1 MDIMIRAKAKR
12 TKSQGSVV
20 TCESSC
26 TKQEAKPSMTTSH
39 ATESES
45 VEVPSERI
53 PADLPENYEWN
64 RLDNYATII
73 QSHEEARTR
82 DEKRAVQ
89 SRIKADL
96 DKQMADI
103 RSRKEREKRDD
114 AEYYKNLSIEIEQWK
129 EYDRR
134 VAEDR
139 RIKAEIEKLDR
150 DEQLQYDSSKKQ
162 EQHEKRQREDQM
174 LLERIDLE
182 LKEEQREVANKKL
195 REKELIK
202 KLMEENERDRSAK
215 TELRRA
221 QAMDELRQLDEYNKL
236 IEKQEREREAELAAR
251 VHRQKELIK
260 RMEENVMR
268 KIEEKSN
275 DDNIRALKQQAERDA
290 RAIEVENFR
299 QKRLEELKQDMKDML
314 RSQVEEKRQRQKE
327 ESELKEIHA
336 QILKLDTDEFQRSE
350 RERLELKKRLISKY
364 KEQLHA
370 QVASMKNRRM
380 YDKDEMNH
388 REIALNRDLIEVVER
403 VMRDEDSKITSSS

>member
-1 MDIMIRAKAKR
+1 MNRAKVKR

-20 TCESSC
+20 TCESLC
-26 TKQEAKPSMTTSH
+26 TKQEAIPFTTSSH
-39 ATESES
+39 TTESES
-45 VEVPSERI
+45 VEVSSERI
-53 PADLPENYEWN
+53 PAALPENYEWN

-162 EQHEKRQREDQM
+162 EQHEKLQREDQM
-174 LLERIDLE
+174 LLQRIDLE

-202 KLMEENERDRSAK
+202 KLMEENERDRRAK
-215 TELRRA
+215 TDLKRA
-221 QAMDELRQLDEYNKL
+221 LAMDELRQLDDYTKL

-260 RMEENVMR
+260 RMEENVLR

-290 RAIEVENFR
+290 RALEVESFR
-299 QKRLEELKQDMKDML
+299 KKRLEELKQDMKDML

-350 RERLELKKRLISKY
+350 RERLELKKQLISKY

-370 QVASMKNRRM
+370 QVESMKNRRM
-380 YDKDEMNH
+380 YERDEMNQ
-388 REIALNRDLIEVVER
+388 REIALNRDLIGVVER
-403 VMRDEDSKITSSS
+403 VMRDEESKNTSSS

>member
-1 MDIMIRAKAKR
+1 MNRAKVKR

-20 TCESSC
+20 TCESLC
-26 TKQEAKPSMTTSH
+26 TKQEAIPFTTTSH
-39 ATESES
+39 TTESES
-45 VEVPSERI
+45 VEVSSETI
-53 PADLPENYEWN
+53 PAALPENYEWN

-162 EQHEKRQREDQM
+162 EQHEKLQREDQM
-174 LLERIDLE
+174 LLQRIDLE

-202 KLMEENERDRSAK
+202 KLMEENERDRRAK
-215 TELRRA
+215 TDLKRA
-221 QAMDELRQLDEYNKL
+221 LAMDELRQLDDYTKL

-260 RMEENVMR
+260 RMEENVLR

-290 RAIEVENFR
+290 RALEVESFR
-299 QKRLEELKQDMKDML
+299 KKRLEELKQDMKDML

-350 RERLELKKRLISKY
+350 RERLELKKQLISKY

-370 QVASMKNRRM
+370 QVESMKNRRM
-380 YDKDEMNH
+380 YDRDEMNQ
-388 REIALNRDLIEVVER
+388 REIALNRDLIGVVER
-403 VMRDEDSKITSSS
+403 VMRDEESKNTSSS